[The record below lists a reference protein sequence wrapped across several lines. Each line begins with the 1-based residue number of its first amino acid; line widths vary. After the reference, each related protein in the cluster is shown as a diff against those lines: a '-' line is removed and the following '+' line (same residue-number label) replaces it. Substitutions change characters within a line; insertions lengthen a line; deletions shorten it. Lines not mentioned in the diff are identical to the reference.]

1 LCWLVAGDAERQ
13 QIGPIITTHVT
24 AQDAD
29 PPDKP
34 DPPDGA
40 DPPDEPPF

>member
-1 LCWLVAGDAERQ
+1 LCWLVAGDAEPQ
-13 QIGPIITTHVT
+13 QLGAIITTDVS
-24 AQDAD
+24 AQDTD